1 MRALP
6 ILSLVLLL
14 GFLNTASVRADIYV
28 WTDKNGIK
36 HITNYTPPEHAK
48 ILIRTPEIPYDA
60 EADQKRQATERR
72 EQLAR
77 EKLELAEREA
87 RLELLERNA
96 NARITAAE
104 QFDREQRA
112 YEKGIEDQAR
122 AQEDA
127 SRSYRYGGSV
137 WYGGRG
143 HYPGYYRNGY
153 YRKDGNIY
161 YKKRRPHHH
170 KKMKAG
176 HLDGQHK
183 GSGKVDGHY
192 SKRRHQKSYIGRAP
206 HPSGRS
212 PRRGPNAYNRRY

>member
-14 GFLNTASVRADIYV
+14 GFLNAGSVWADIYV
-28 WTDKNGIK
+28 WTDEKGIK
-36 HITNYTPPEHAK
+36 HITNYAPPEHAK

-60 EADQKRQATERR
+60 EADQKRLEAERR

-77 EKLELAEREA
+77 EKLALAEREA
-87 RLELLERNA
+87 QLELLEREA

-112 YEKGIEDQAR
+112 YEKGLEDQSR
-122 AQEDA
+122 AQEDS
-127 SRSYRYGGSV
+127 SRSYWYGGSA

-161 YKKRRPHHH
+161 YKKRPHHH
-170 KKMKAG
+170 KKVKAG
-176 HLDGQHK
+176 QWRKNHK
-183 GSGKVDGHY
+183 GPDKGDGRY
-192 SKRRHQKSYIGRAP
+192 SNRRHQKSYTGRAP
-206 HPSGRS
+206 HPSGRT
-212 PRRGPNAYNRRY
+212 PYKRPHAYNRRY